1 MPVPPSIAVVVCSH
15 APRPDYLDKTLSGLR
30 AQTLPLSDWELVIV
44 DNASPEP
51 ISARVDLS
59 WHPSA
64 RCVVESVL
72 GLTSAR
78 IRGIRET
85 TAPVLVFV
93 DDDNV
98 LSPDYLATALDLG
111 LAHPFLGAWGGAI
124 KGIYEVPPP
133 NFCLQNAHMLAI
145 RDVPRDLWGNTTEDF
160 HAVPCGAGMCIRRS
174 VATLWVDDVKSRPAA
189 LKLGRS
195 GSDLGAC
202 EDGHL
207 ALLSGRLGL
216 GTGVFQR
223 LSLDHLIPKERLTL
237 DYFVRLAAGH
247 AYSYNL
253 LRWILGQP
261 LLSAPNSRSE
271 RMITAYRLWRGSREN
286 RAIQMA
292 MIRARARSLAELA
305 GAKR

>member
-1 MPVPPSIAVVVCSH
+1 MPVPRSISVVVCSH
-15 APRPDYLDKTLSGLR
+15 APRRDYLDKTLAGLR
-30 AQTLPLSDWELVIV
+30 AQTLPLDDWELVIV

-51 ISARVDLS
+51 ISSRADLS

-78 IRGIRET
+78 IRGIREAS
-85 TAPVLVFV
+85 APLLVFV

-111 LAHPFLGAWGGAI
+111 RTHTFLGAWGGAI
-124 KGIYEVPPP
+124 NGVYEIPPP
-133 NFCLQNAHMLAI
+133 VFCLQNAHMLAI
-145 RDVPRDLWGNTTEDF
+145 RDVPQDLWGNTNEDF
-160 HAVPCGAGMCIRRS
+160 RTVPCGAGMCIRRS
-174 VATLWVDDVKSRPAA
+174 VATLWMDDVRTRPDA
-189 LKLGRS
+189 LKLGRK
-195 GSDLGAC
+195 GRDLGAC

-207 ALLSGRLGL
+207 ALFSGRLGL
-216 GTGVFQR
+216 GTGVFRR
-223 LSLDHLIPKERLTL
+223 LCLDHLIPKERLTL

-253 LRWILGQP
+253 LRWMLGQP
-261 LLSAPNSRSE
+261 LLTDPTSRSE
-271 RMITAYRLWRGSREN
+271 RMITAYRLWRGSPEN

-292 MIRARARSLAELA
+292 MIRARARSLADLA
-305 GAKR
+305 GAQR